1 MLVSHHSWQKPFVN
15 EATSLPEHVVDRF
28 FPKMQEAGTQ
38 LIICGS
44 VDASETHTLLP
55 STDLNP
61 KLRQS
66 STGSIASGAIRVLRV
81 HVDHIATDAYTVDE
95 LPTWLSVEEN
105 AVHYQDEERVNNQSS
120 DDSISSD
127 SE

>member
-1 MLVSHHSWQKPFVN
+1 M
-15 EATSLPEHVVDRF
+15 PEHVIDRF

-38 LIICGS
+38 LIVCGG
-44 VDASETHTLLP
+44 VEVNETHTLLP

-66 STGSIASGAIRVLRV
+66 STAGVVQGAIRILRV
-81 HVDHIATDAYTVDE
+81 YADYIATDAYTMEE
-95 LPTWLSVEEN
+95 LPTWLSVEES
-105 AVHYQDEERVNNQSS
+105 AEQYQDEDRLDNGST

-127 SE
+127 TE